1 MLLNDMIKE
10 AYEDGKSKGKAESIL
25 ELLDD
30 FGDIPKDLTDSIME
44 IEDQNIMTLLLKKAK
59 KAESIEQ
66 FISEKN
72 AICSKKREAVMRS
85 V

>member
-10 AYEDGKSKGKAESIL
+10 AYEDGKSKGKAEAIL

-72 AICSKKREAVMRS
+72 AICSKKNKAVMRS

>member
-10 AYEDGKSKGKAESIL
+10 AYEDGKNKGKAESIL

-30 FGDIPKDLTDSIME
+30 FGDIPQELTDSIME
-44 IEDQNIMTLLLKKAK
+44 IEDRNIMTLLLKVAK
-59 KAESIEQ
+59 KADSLEK
-66 FISEKN
+66 FVSEKD
-72 AICSKKREAVMRS
+72 AICSKKSKAVMGS

>member
-10 AYEDGKSKGKAESIL
+10 AYEDGKSKGKAEAIL